1 MIQKMPFFLGLDL
14 NIDSTS
20 RTVTAVLAA
29 ESLDAS
35 SPARVCAV
43 DLPRELARHRGESA
57 SPVRQALPPGDSRQR
72 RAQQVVWDRRLG
84 NLSTPKSVQKLQMA
98 LHAKAKTETGYRFSA
113 LYDKIYREDILA
125 HAYAQGE
132 SRHAF

>member
-35 SPARVCAV
+35 RPTRVCAADAPSTAHDV
-43 DLPRELARHRGESA
+43 SSVRSPLRWRSPRVHQVELR
-57 SPVRQALPPGDSRQR
+57 P
-72 RAQQVVWDRRLG
+72 
-84 NLSTPKSVQKLQMA
+84 
-98 LHAKAKTETGYRFSA
+98 
-113 LYDKIYREDILA
+113 
-125 HAYAQGE
+125 
-132 SRHAF
+132 